1 MTTTRIRDRIAVTV
15 ADGVADIR
23 LDRPDKMNALDHAM
37 FDALIEAADLVRDTA
52 GVRAA
57 VLSGEGRAFCA
68 GLDFASFQAMQA
80 GGDAA
85 LSDLTLRTHG
95 IANRPQ
101 YAAWCWR
108 ELPVPVICALHGV
121 AYGGGL
127 QVALGADLR
136 LATADARLSVMEIKW
151 GLVPDV
157 AGTQLLRHL
166 CRDDVVRDLTYT
178 GRVVTGE
185 EACRLGL
192 VTRVEAD
199 PRAAA
204 LAAAREIAAKNPD
217 AFRAAKR
224 LLNAATVVPPAEGLL
239 LESVEQQAILGSA
252 NQREA
257 VAANMEKRPPR
268 FADCPGR

>member
-1 MTTTRIRDRIAVTV
+1 MTTSRIRDRIAVTIEG
-15 ADGVADIR
+15 GVADIR

-37 FDALIEAADLVRDTA
+37 FDALIEVAALVRDTK

-68 GLDFASFQAMQA
+68 GLDFGSFAAMQA
-80 GGDAA
+80 GGDGS
-85 LSDLTLRTHG
+85 LSDLVSRTHG

-108 ELPVPVICALHGV
+108 ELPVPVICAVHGV

-136 LATADARLSVMEIKW
+136 FATADAKLSVMEIKW

-185 EACRLGL
+185 EGLALGL
-192 VTRVEAD
+192 VTRIEAD
-199 PRAAA
+199 PRGAA
-204 LAAAREIAAKNPD
+204 LAAARDIAAKNP
-217 AFRAAKR
+217 AAIRAAKR
-224 LLNAATVVPPAEGLL
+224 LLNAATVVSPAEGLMM
-239 LESVEQQAILGSA
+239 ESVEQQAILGSP
-252 NQREA
+252 NQVEA
-257 VAANMEKRPPR
+257 IAANMEKRPPR
-268 FADCPGR
+268 FAD

>member
-1 MTTTRIRDRIAVTV
+1 MTTSRIRDRIAVTIEG
-15 ADGVADIR
+15 GVADIR

-37 FDALIEAADLVRDTA
+37 FDALIEVAALVRVTK

-68 GLDFASFQAMQA
+68 GLDFGSFAAMQA
-80 GGDAA
+80 GGDGS
-85 LSDLTLRTHG
+85 LSDLVSRTHG

-108 ELPVPVICALHGV
+108 ELPVPVICAVHGV

-136 LATADARLSVMEIKW
+136 FATADAKLSVMEIKW

-185 EACRLGL
+185 EGLTLGL
-192 VTRVEAD
+192 VTRIEAD
-199 PRAAA
+199 PRGAA
-204 LAAAREIAAKNPD
+204 LAAARDIAAKNP
-217 AFRAAKR
+217 AAIRAAKR
-224 LLNAATVVPPAEGLL
+224 LLNAATVVSPAEGLMM
-239 LESVEQQAILGSA
+239 ESVEQQAILGSP
-252 NQREA
+252 NQVEA
-257 VAANMEKRPPR
+257 IAANMEKRPPR
-268 FADCPGR
+268 FAD

>member
-1 MTTTRIRDRIAVTV
+1 MTASRIRDRIAVTIEG
-15 ADGVADIR
+15 GVADIR

-37 FDALIEAADLVRDTA
+37 FDALIEAAALVRDTKE
-52 GVRAA
+52 VRAA

-68 GLDFASFQAMQA
+68 GLDFGSFAAMQA
-80 GGDAA
+80 GGDGS
-85 LSDLTLRTHG
+85 LSDLVTRTHG

-108 ELPVPVICALHGV
+108 ELPVPVICAIHGV

-136 LATADARLSVMEIKW
+136 FATADAKLSVMEIKW

-185 EACRLGL
+185 EGLALGL
-192 VTRVEAD
+192 VTRIEAD
-199 PRAAA
+199 SRAAA
-204 LAAAREIAAKNPD
+204 LAAARDIAAKNP
-217 AFRAAKR
+217 AAIRAAKR
-224 LLNAATVVPPAEGLL
+224 LLNAATVSTPAEGLMM
-239 LESVEQQAILGSA
+239 ESVEQQAILGSP
-252 NQREA
+252 NQVEA
-257 VAANMEKRPPR
+257 IAANMEKRPPR
-268 FADCPGR
+268 FAD

>member
-37 FDALIEAADLVRDTA
+37 FDALIEAAALVRDTT

-68 GLDFASFQAMQA
+68 GLDFGSFAAMQA
-80 GGDAA
+80 GGDGS
-85 LSDLTLRTHG
+85 LSDLVTRTHG

-108 ELPVPVICALHGV
+108 ELPVPVICAVHGV

-136 LATADARLSVMEIKW
+136 FATADAKLSVMEIKW

-185 EACRLGL
+185 EGLSLGL
-192 VTRVEAD
+192 VTRIETD
-199 PRAAA
+199 PRGAA
-204 LAAAREIAAKNPD
+204 LAAARDIAAKNP
-217 AFRAAKR
+217 AAVRAAKR
-224 LLNAATVVPPAEGLL
+224 LLNAATVSTPAEGLMM
-239 LESVEQQAILGSA
+239 ESVEQQAILGSP
-252 NQREA
+252 NQVEA
-257 VAANMEKRPPR
+257 IAANMEKRPPR
-268 FADCPGR
+268 FAD